1 MKMKHKQ
8 LKRLL
13 AVGVAL
19 TLSLNMGM
27 GRVYA
32 AEAGSAESE
41 QSSVTYEKLDAAQ
54 ISVQTANTDN
64 QIQENEASDTYADTD
79 HVRVMIVLDDA
90 AAISLADDSEVIS
103 ENYRIRNYRGTL
115 NRAQEKVADQIS
127 DEVLEGQQLDVVWNL
142 TLIANAISANV
153 EYGQIDEIARID
165 GVKSVFLE
173 TEYMPMNQADT
184 NNIVAQEMTGT
195 GSVKLNSGYSGA
207 GSRVAVIDTGTDT
220 DHQSFSEGGYEYA
233 LTKEAEEKGM
243 SYEEYAESLGLM
255 TEESIAKVLPQLNC
269 YQRYD
274 GLTAADLYLSSKLPF
289 AFNYVDGNL
298 DVTHDNDAQ
307 GEHGSHVAGISA
319 ANSYID
325 GSVLYDFDG
334 DEDFDKDDAQA
345 LMDHA
350 ICGSEISNVE
360 YADINSDGAFSAYDV
375 YLLLTYLEDDPHYV
389 SAADTVGVT
398 GVASEAQLIT
408 MKVFGTGGGAYTSD
422 YMAAVEDA
430 VLLGCDVAN
439 LSLGSAYPG
448 FIDYHTDSDD
458 GGESEY
464 VNGLMDSVSKT
475 GTVMCVAAGNAGNWA
490 DNDDA
495 FGLMYTDEAGTFN
508 NSDPSTYTNSLAVAS
523 VDNVG
528 SVSDCLTEVT
538 GENTSALRLSIEEI
552 AGGENQQWKS
562 LDDTALGTE
571 YDLVFLGDPSELF
584 NGQEQTDER
593 IYAGSGEDFA
603 DFDYTGKIV
612 LTARGNGVYFSDK
625 HTNAENAGAAAV
637 LIYNNVS
644 GSLNASIE
652 GSQALIPCGGITLE
666 NAEAIFD
673 LCTRDEKG
681 VYTCKIK
688 VTKKLNVDKGEN
700 VTYPVM
706 SSFSS
711 WGPTGALTIK
721 PEITAPGGAIY
732 SVNGALKETDG
743 YEVMSGTSMA
753 TPHVSGLVALSN
765 QYLKEKGLLDV
776 ARKVSGREDLS
787 LRTLSQSLLMSTAE
801 PLIEESSKEEYSVR
815 NQGAGLANIQNVVD
829 AQSFILVNGQEDG
842 KVKAELGDGGEN
854 GWSFS
859 FSINNLTDS
868 ALTYDLDTSVLTTG
882 TVTAEENGTT
892 YYLSTDEMTALGA
905 EVTYSGSSVN
915 GSKVTVGAGSA
926 SQVTVKIQVSAQAAE
941 KMKSLG
947 YTNGFYVEGYVYA
960 RLAEG
965 SAHSIPLLG
974 WYGNWTDPSMFDT
987 GSYLESAYG
996 MSERPSHIDSMV
1008 KNTLTWS
1015 PKGYGVGLYYTG
1027 NIYGGYSSGSGMIG
1041 DQRYIE
1047 ARNAFNSQGDSKWD
1061 FYAIFPTLIRTVAD
1075 VRIEVKDTD
1084 TGEVYFTDDF
1094 DQFDNFLIPCFYY
1107 SAYAQWVDTTSEYGI
1122 GINWDYTDQNGQPL
1136 KEDTNVTISLLCA
1149 PEYYVQEDGSVN
1161 WEELG
1166 KGADLSY
1173 RFTVDNTYPD
1183 LAGENPLT
1191 VEEKDGKPGSL
1202 KVSVQ
1207 DNNYIAAVI
1216 LLNGA
1221 ATSIVE
1227 YYYPDMSEDEKGSVV
1242 ETSFDLTDY
1251 VAKHGNKATI
1261 AICDYA
1267 GNETYYAVNLGG
1279 EGADYG
1285 EFVGFQYDPEGY
1297 GNTWVSFNSDVEK
1310 NETKLFVGSEKFVCA
1325 EYVNG
1330 YVFAQAEDGVLHAI
1344 PYADMV
1350 ANTVDLETTF
1360 VTRLENVYQDLA
1372 YNYKDGKL
1380 YGLYIQSDNWGDST
1394 EVYSIALEAD
1404 EENWVEA
1411 YQEDWVMSRGDV
1423 VGLALAC
1430 DDDGSLYMLAT
1441 GYDEE
1446 TQEDT
1451 NAQLWKASLVES
1463 FWGAYYNAFE
1473 KIGDTGLTMN
1483 YLQSMTWN
1491 HNTET
1496 LHWARFYPAGWMDLL
1511 AEVVEV
1517 NPETAECVQ
1526 TGTLSAETGCL
1537 FAPLSEE
1544 AAAMEAH
1551 GNVPVIDEEVVGRPI
1566 LSASSLTLNLG
1577 GTAQLTCSFDPW
1589 YSKYKDVTW
1598 SSDNEEVAVVDETG
1612 TVTGVAVGSCT
1623 VTVASKED
1631 PSLTAVCDVVVSA
1644 LSLTLDGVV
1653 SYTSGGVG
1661 SVSDSRLYHFDM
1673 ENGKAEMTPQAA
1685 ITVPEEFEGFGLKMA
1700 SSVAAKGSVWACE
1713 FGNTGMIYQI
1723 NEETGEVV
1731 DMLQPVD
1738 GDMMFGLAYSDR
1750 LDRFTGIMNYYLY
1763 VDQPLTHEAEEEILN
1778 SYDEKEHA
1786 FTWHRFDMSEYLN
1799 ASQKNLVTQEEGT
1812 TGIVFCAITSIDNK
1826 SEYMEVYK
1834 DYLGGWSGSA
1844 SYMPDATWVLL
1855 DNVGRLWY
1863 IDEVT
1868 DMIRSEYGDYE
1879 SEDGYYISGSMAGVF
1894 AQEYIAESASAGS
1907 AGYSVSGGDASVTDV
1922 SAGDAAISVVSA
1934 GDAAATMVSAGDI
1947 MNAGQTEEEEGT
1959 STYSV
1964 FVIRQIEETPLY
1976 NMFLNGELGIT
1987 YTFSSMYYAEDE
1999 TGSPMFFF
2007 SLYDYW
2013 NDAAENQL
2021 YLYIPGEYTGEYDM
2035 ETWEEIKTPDALYDL
2050 GSTGE
2055 GYIIATI
2062 NHAQLLGGLPESSTG
2077 EELITLYQKE
2087 EKKPEIYIGYYR
2099 Q

>member
-1 MKMKHKQ
+1 MKHNQ

-19 TLSLNMGM
+19 SMSLNTGI
-27 GRVYA
+27 GRGVYA
-32 AEAGSAESE
+32 AEADNAGSG
-41 QSSVTYEKLDAAQ
+41 QSSVTYEKLDADQ

-64 QIQENEASDTYADTD
+64 QIRENEASGDYADTD
-79 HVRVMIVLDDA
+79 HVRVMIVLNDD
-90 AAISLADDSEVIS
+90 AAISLADDSEEDIS
-103 ENYRIRNYRGTL
+103 ANYRIRNYRGAL
-115 NRAQEKVADQIS
+115 NRAQAKVADQIS
-127 DEVLEGQQLDVVWNL
+127 DEVLGGEQLDVVWNL

-153 EYGQIDEIARID
+153 EFGKIDEIARID

-184 NNIVAQEMTGT
+184 NNIVAQEMTGA
-195 GSVKLNSGYSGA
+195 GSVKLNAGYSGA
-207 GSRVAVIDTGTDT
+207 GTRVAVIDTGTDT
-220 DHQSFSEGGYEYA
+220 DHQSFAEGGYEYA
-233 LTKEAEEKGM
+233 LAQEAEEKGM
-243 SYEEYAESLGLM
+243 TYEAYAESLGLM
-255 TEESIAKVLPQLNC
+255 TEEEIAKVLPQLNC
-269 YQRYD
+269 YRRYD
-274 GLTAADLYLSSKLPF
+274 GLTAADLYISSKLPF

-298 DVTHDNDAQ
+298 DVTHDNDTQ

-325 GSVLYDFDG
+325 GSQLYDFDG
-334 DEDFDKDDAQA
+334 DEDFDRDDAQA

-350 ICGSEISNVE
+350 ICGAQISNVE
-360 YADINSDGAFSAYDV
+360 YADINNDGAFSAYDA
-375 YLLLTYLEDDPHYV
+375 YLLLTYLEDSPHYV

-430 VLLGCDVAN
+430 VWLGCDVAN

-448 FIDYHTDSDD
+448 FIDYHTDGSD
-458 GGESEY
+458 GGESAY
-464 VNGLMDSVSKT
+464 INGLMDSIAKT

-523 VDNVG
+523 VDNIG
-528 SVSDCLTEVT
+528 SISDCLTAVS
-538 GENTSALRLSIEEI
+538 GENGASFKLSVEEI
-552 AGGENQQWKS
+552 AGGKNRKWKS

-571 YDLVFLGDPSELF
+571 YELVFLGDPSGLF
-584 NGQEQTDER
+584 NGEEQADER
-593 IYAGSGEDFA
+593 IYAGSEEDFSGA
-603 DFDYTGKIV
+603 DYDGKIV
-612 LTARGNGVYFSDK
+612 LTARGNGVYFSAK
-625 HTNAENAGAAAV
+625 HANAEAAGAAAV

-652 GSQALIPCGGITLE
+652 GSEALIPCGGITLE
-666 NAEAIFD
+666 SAKAIFNS
-673 LCTRDEKG
+673 CTREENG
-681 VYTCKIK
+681 VYTCKIN
-688 VTKKLNVDKGEN
+688 VAKKLSVDKGEN

-753 TPHVSGLVALSN
+753 TPHVSGLVALSS
-765 QYLKEKGLLDV
+765 QYIKEKGLLDI
-776 ARKVSGREDLS
+776 ARESSGKEALS
-787 LRTLSQSLLMSTAE
+787 LRALSQSLLMSTAE
-801 PLIEESSKEEYSVR
+801 PLIEESTREEYSVR

-829 AQSFILVNGQEDG
+829 TQSFILVDGQDDG

-854 GWSFS
+854 GWSFT

-868 ALTYDLDTSVLTTG
+868 ALTYDLDASVLTTG
-882 TVTAEENGTT
+882 TVAREENGKT

-905 EVTYSGSSVN
+905 YVTYSGSSVN
-915 GSKVTVGAGSA
+915 GSKVTVDAGSA
-926 SQVTVKIQVSAQAAE
+926 AQVSVKLQVSDQAAE
-941 KMKSLG
+941 EMKGLG
-947 YTNGFYVEGYVYA
+947 YTNGFYVEGYVYV
-960 RLAEG
+960 RSAEG

-974 WYGNWTDPSMFDT
+974 WYGNWSDPSMFDT

-1015 PKGYGVGLYYTG
+1015 PKGYGLGLYYTG
-1027 NIYGGYSSGSGMIG
+1027 NIYGGYSNGSIIG
-1041 DQRYIE
+1041 DKTYIE

-1075 VRIEVKDTD
+1075 VKIEVKDTD

-1107 SAYAQWVDTTSEYGI
+1107 GAAAQWVDTTSDYGI
-1122 GINWDYTDQNGQPL
+1122 GINWDGTDQSGKPL
-1136 KEDTNVTISLLCA
+1136 EEDTRVTISLYCA

-1166 KGADLSY
+1166 TGADLSY
-1173 RFTVDNTYPD
+1173 HFTVDNTYPD
-1183 LAGENPLT
+1183 LAGDEPIV
-1191 VEEKDGKPGSL
+1191 VEKEDGKPAGL

-1207 DNNYIAAVI
+1207 DNDYIAAVI

-1221 ATSIVE
+1221 ATSTVE
-1227 YYYPDMSEDEKGSVV
+1227 YYYPDMSEDEKGEAVNA
-1242 ETSFDLTDY
+1242 SFDLTDY

-1297 GNTWVSFNSDVEK
+1297 GNTWVSFDADVEK
-1310 NETKLFVGSEKFVCA
+1310 NETKLFFGSEKFVCA

-1330 YVFAQAEDGVLHAI
+1330 YVFAQTEDGTLHAI

-1350 ANTVDLETTF
+1350 ADAVDLETTF
-1360 VTRLENVYQDLA
+1360 VARLENVYQDLA

-1380 YGLYIQSDNWGDST
+1380 YGLNIQSDGWGYSS

-1404 EENWVEA
+1404 EDNWVEA

-1430 DDDGSLYMLAT
+1430 DDDGSLYMMAT
-1441 GYDEE
+1441 QYNEE
-1446 TQEDT
+1446 TQKDS
-1451 NAQLWKASLVES
+1451 NAQLWKAEPLESNWGNYYDRFNLV
-1463 FWGAYYNAFE
+1463 
-1473 KIGDTGLTMN
+1473 GDTGLTMN

-1496 LHWARFYPAGWMDLL
+1496 LHWARFYPAGWMELL
-1511 AEVVEV
+1511 AELVEV
-1517 NPETAECVQ
+1517 DPENGECVQ

-1537 FAPLSEE
+1537 FAPLSED
-1544 AAAMEAH
+1544 AAAREEH
-1551 GNVPVIDEEVVGRPI
+1551 GNVPVIDEEIVGRPI

-1612 TVTGVAVGSCT
+1612 AVTGVAVGSCT
-1623 VTVASKED
+1623 ITVTSQKD
-1631 PSLTAVCDVVVSA
+1631 PSLTAACDVVVSA
-1644 LSLTLDGVV
+1644 LSLTVDGLV

-1661 SVSDSRLYHFDM
+1661 SVSDSQLYHFGM
-1673 ENGKAEMTPQAA
+1673 ENGKAEMMPKAA
-1685 ITVPEEFEGFGLKMA
+1685 ITVPEKFEGFGLNLGA
-1700 SSVAAKGSVWACE
+1700 SVAARDSVWACE

-1723 NEETGEVV
+1723 NEETGEVI

-1750 LDRFTGIMNYYLY
+1750 LDSFTGIMNYYLY

-1778 SYDEKEHA
+1778 SYDENEYA
-1786 FTWHRFDMSEYLN
+1786 FTWHRIDMSEYLN
-1799 ASQKNLVTQEEGT
+1799 ASQGNLVTQEDGET
-1812 TGIVFCAITSIDNK
+1812 DIVFCAITSIDGK
-1826 SEYMEVYK
+1826 GEYMEVYR
-1834 DYLGGWSGSA
+1834 DYLGDYSGSA
-1844 SYMPDATWVLL
+1844 SYMPDTTWVLL

-1868 DMIRSEYGDYE
+1868 GMTRSEYGDYE
-1879 SEDGYYISGSMAGVF
+1879 SESGYVSGSMAGVF
-1894 AQEYIAESASAGS
+1894 AQEYISESDSAESAA
-1907 AGYSVSGGDASVTDV
+1907 YSVSSGDASMTEV
-1922 SAGDAAISVVSA
+1922 SAGDAALNVVS
-1934 GDAAATMVSAGDI
+1934 SGDI
-1947 MNAGQTEEEEGT
+1947 MGARQAEGEENT
-1959 STYSV
+1959 SSYSV

-1976 NMFLNGELGIT
+1976 NMFLNGELSIT
-1987 YTFSSMYYAEDE
+1987 YTFSSMYYTEDE
-1999 TGSPMFFF
+1999 AGNPMFFF

-2013 NDAAENQL
+2013 NDAADNQL
-2021 YLYIPGEYTGEYDM
+2021 YLYIPGQYTGEYDP

-2050 GSTGE
+2050 GNTGE

-2062 NHAQLLGGLPESSTG
+2062 NHAQLLGGLPENSTG
-2077 EELITLYQKE
+2077 EELITLYHE
-2087 EKKPEIYIGYYR
+2087 EVKKPEIYIDYYR